1 MNESK
6 YEQERLSRELT
17 EMKRKYYLQKRKEK
31 IVEDMEYEAGGN
43 VSMSKS
49 GPISIHQE
57 QTAAAKNARIRYT
70 GGGYAINWVLHT
82 IQRNN
87 SRERRWRKQMQN
99 GPFVQYAII
108 FFQRKFILIKKEV

>member
-1 MNESK
+1 MVEYDAMLQVNESK

-70 GGGYAINWVLHT
+70 GGGYAIN
-82 IQRNN
+82 
-87 SRERRWRKQMQN
+87 
-99 GPFVQYAII
+99 
-108 FFQRKFILIKKEV
+108 

>member
-1 MNESK
+1 MKAMASELNMYQAQVSVLCMYSMYSDDMLRVMFQVNESK

-31 IVEDMEYEAGGN
+31 IVEDMEYEVGGN

-70 GGGYAINWVLHT
+70 GGGYAIN
-82 IQRNN
+82 
-87 SRERRWRKQMQN
+87 
-99 GPFVQYAII
+99 
-108 FFQRKFILIKKEV
+108 